1 MYKKPT
7 IEEEVIAMKYAQILI
22 DYDFGSWVDCI
33 EYSNWLKAYRNVL
46 NKKGIHIYDGC
57 TKTVAVID
65 GFPWVLKADLPNYD
79 FCKKEAENWQA
90 AIEEGFTNF
99 LAADYDLTVM
109 GGVHFYIQEYAEND
123 ADYYDSKCYD
133 YYHTDSDSEEENGW
147 ASWDLDDDE
156 RVEALIGGPQVGM
169 FIRFC
174 WDLGINDLHC
184 GNFGQTLDGRT
195 VIFDYSGY

>member
-22 DYDFGSWVDCI
+22 DYGFGSWIDCI
-33 EYSNWLKAYRNVL
+33 EYSNWLRAYRNAL
-46 NKKGIHIYDGC
+46 NKDGIHIYDGC

-65 GFPWVLKADLPNYD
+65 DFPWVLKADLPDYD

-99 LAADYDLTVM
+99 LAADYDLAVI
-109 GGVHFYIQEYAEND
+109 GGVHFYIQEYAESD
-123 ADYYDSKCYD
+123 VDYYDSKCYD
-133 YYHTDSDSEEENGW
+133 YYHTDSESEEEDDWGW
-147 ASWDLDDDE
+147 DPDDDE

-169 FIRFC
+169 FMRFC